1 MITYIFSSFDKDI
14 RFNEVANYFKNDM
27 VLYKNIVFI
36 PANFENMEKVNGYA
50 NINVSWFKEIGIN
63 LNGITVL
70 NDTMT
75 KEEMFRS
82 IENADIIFL
91 MGGDTLK
98 QNDFLMKNDLKP
110 IIKTFKKVV
119 IGISA
124 GAINLSNIS
133 LCSKDEED
141 GVEKTITYEGIGRI
155 NYTIEPHFDI
165 DNKILLQNE
174 LYPLS
179 EKMTIYG
186 LPNNTGVRIIDSN
199 FEILYGDFYTIYKK
213 SIKNII

>member
-1 MITYIFSSFDKDI
+1 MITYIFSAFDKDI
-14 RFNEVANYFKNDM
+14 RFKEVANYFKNDM

-50 NINVSWFKEIGIN
+50 NIDVSWFKEIGIN

-155 NYTIEPHFDI
+155 NYIIEPHFDI

-199 FEILYGDFYTIYKK
+199 FEILYGDFYKISNNEVEK
-213 SIKNII
+213 I

>member
-50 NINVSWFKEIGIN
+50 NIDVSWFKEIGIN

-75 KEEMFRS
+75 KEEMFSS

-199 FEILYGDFYTIYKK
+199 FEILYGDFYKILNNEVEK
-213 SIKNII
+213 I

>member
-36 PANFENMEKVNGYA
+36 PTNFENMEKVNGYA
-50 NINVSWFKEIGIN
+50 NIDVSWFKEIGIN

-75 KEEMFRS
+75 KEEMFSS
-82 IENADIIFL
+82 IENADIIFV

-199 FEILYGDFYTIYKK
+199 FEILYGDFYKILNNEVEK
-213 SIKNII
+213 I

>member
-36 PANFENMEKVNGYA
+36 PANFESMEKVSGYA
-50 NINVSWFKEIGIN
+50 NIDVSWFKEIGIN

-199 FEILYGDFYTIYKK
+199 FEILYGDFYKISNNEVEK
-213 SIKNII
+213 I

>member
-1 MITYIFSSFDKDI
+1 MITYIFSAFGKDI

-27 VLYKNIVFI
+27 GGYKNIVFV

-50 NINVSWFKEIGIN
+50 NIDVSWFKEIGIN
-63 LNGITVL
+63 LTGITVL
-70 NDTMT
+70 NEKMS

-82 IENADIIFL
+82 IENTDIIFL

-98 QNDFLMKNDLKP
+98 QNEFLEKNDLKP
-110 IIKTFKKVV
+110 IIKKFKKVV

-141 GVEKTITYEGIGRI
+141 EVVKTVTYQGIGRI
-155 NYTIEPHFDI
+155 DYTIEPHFDI

-179 EKMTIYG
+179 KDITIYG

-199 FEILYGDFYTIYKK
+199 FEILYGDFYKISNNEVEK
-213 SIKNII
+213 I

>member
-50 NINVSWFKEIGIN
+50 NIDVSWFKEIGIN

-119 IGISA
+119 IGVSA

-199 FEILYGDFYTIYKK
+199 FEILYGDFYKISNNEVEK
-213 SIKNII
+213 I

>member
-27 VLYKNIVFI
+27 TRYKNIVFI
-36 PANFENMEKVNGYA
+36 PANFESMEKVSGYA
-50 NINVSWFKEIGIN
+50 NIDVSWFKEIGIN

-70 NDTMT
+70 NDTMI

-199 FEILYGDFYTIYKK
+199 FEILYGDFYKISNNEVEK
-213 SIKNII
+213 I

>member
-50 NINVSWFKEIGIN
+50 NIDVSWFKEIGIN

-75 KEEMFRS
+75 KEEMFSS

-165 DNKILLQNE
+165 DNKIFLQNE

-199 FEILYGDFYTIYKK
+199 FEILYGDFYKISNNEVEK
-213 SIKNII
+213 I

>member
-27 VLYKNIVFI
+27 TRYKNIVFI
-36 PANFENMEKVNGYA
+36 PTNFESMEKVSGYA
-50 NINVSWFKEIGIN
+50 NIDVSWFKEIGIN

-82 IENADIIFL
+82 IENSDIIFL

-141 GVEKTITYEGIGRI
+141 GIEKTITYEGIGRI

-179 EKMTIYG
+179 EKKTIYG

-199 FEILYGDFYTIYKK
+199 FEILYGDFYKISNNEVEK
-213 SIKNII
+213 I

>member
-50 NINVSWFKEIGIN
+50 NIDVSWFKEIGIN

-119 IGISA
+119 IGIIA

-155 NYTIEPHFDI
+155 NYTIEPHFEI

-199 FEILYGDFYTIYKK
+199 FEILYGDFYKILNNEVEK
-213 SIKNII
+213 I

>member
-50 NINVSWFKEIGIN
+50 NIDVSWFKEIGIN

-119 IGISA
+119 IGVSA

-165 DNKILLQNE
+165 DNKIILQNE

-199 FEILYGDFYTIYKK
+199 FEILYGDFYKISNNEVEK
-213 SIKNII
+213 I

>member
-14 RFNEVANYFKNDM
+14 RFNEAANYFKNDM

-50 NINVSWFKEIGIN
+50 NIDVSWFKEIGIN

-186 LPNNTGVRIIDSN
+186 LPNNTGVRIIN
-199 FEILYGDFYTIYKK
+199 KKFEILYGDFYKISNNEVEK
-213 SIKNII
+213 I

>member
-1 MITYIFSSFDKDI
+1 MSGDI
-14 RFNEVANYFKNDM
+14 
-27 VLYKNIVFI
+27 
-36 PANFENMEKVNGYA
+36 
-50 NINVSWFKEIGIN
+50 
-63 LNGITVL
+63 
-70 NDTMT
+70 
-75 KEEMFRS
+75 
-82 IENADIIFL
+82 
-91 MGGDTLK
+91 LK
-98 QNDFLMKNDLKP
+98 QNEFLMKNDLKP

-179 EKMTIYG
+179 EKMTIYC
-186 LPNNTGVRIIDSN
+186 LPINTGVRIIDSN

>member
-1 MITYIFSSFDKDI
+1 MITYIFSSLDKDI

-27 VLYKNIVFI
+27 FLYKNTVFI

-50 NINVSWFKEIGIN
+50 NIDVSWFKEIGIN

-70 NDTMT
+70 NDTMI

-199 FEILYGDFYTIYKK
+199 FEILYGDFYKILNNEVEK
-213 SIKNII
+213 I

>member
-1 MITYIFSSFDKDI
+1 MITYIFSAFDKDI

-27 VLYKNIVFI
+27 ARYKNIVFV

-50 NINVSWFKEIGIN
+50 NIDVSWFKEIGIN
-63 LNGITVL
+63 LTGITVL
-70 NDTMT
+70 NEKMS

-82 IENADIIFL
+82 IENTDIIFL

-98 QNDFLMKNDLKP
+98 QNEFLEKNDLKP
-110 IIKTFKKVV
+110 IIKKFKKAV

-133 LCSKDEED
+133 LCSKDDED
-141 GVEKTITYEGIGRI
+141 GVEKTVTYEGIGRI

-165 DNKILLQNE
+165 ENKVLLQNE
-174 LYPLS
+174 IYPLS
-179 EKMTIYG
+179 KDITIYC

-199 FEILYGDFYTIYKK
+199 FEILYGDFYKISNYEVEK
-213 SIKNII
+213 I

>member
-14 RFNEVANYFKNDM
+14 HFNEVANYFKNDM

-50 NINVSWFKEIGIN
+50 NIDVSWFKEIGIN

-133 LCSKDEED
+133 LYSKDEED

-165 DNKILLQNE
+165 DSKILLQNE

-199 FEILYGDFYTIYKK
+199 FEILYGDFYKISNNEVEK
-213 SIKNII
+213 I

>member
-27 VLYKNIVFI
+27 FLYKNIVFI

-50 NINVSWFKEIGIN
+50 NIDVSWFKEIGIN
-63 LNGITVL
+63 LNGITIL

-75 KEEMFRS
+75 KEEMFSS

-186 LPNNTGVRIIDSN
+186 LPNNTGVRIIDNN
-199 FEILYGDFYTIYKK
+199 FEILYGDFYKISNNEVEK
-213 SIKNII
+213 I

>member
-1 MITYIFSSFDKDI
+1 
-14 RFNEVANYFKNDM
+14 M

-36 PANFENMEKVNGYA
+36 PANFENMEKVNDYA
-50 NINVSWFKEIGIN
+50 NIDVSWFKEIGIN

-75 KEEMFRS
+75 KEEMFSS

-91 MGGDTLK
+91 MGGDILK

-186 LPNNTGVRIIDSN
+186 LPNNTGVRIINKN
-199 FEILYGDFYTIYKK
+199 FEILYGDFYKILNNEVEK
-213 SIKNII
+213 I

>member
-27 VLYKNIVFI
+27 TRYKNIVFI
-36 PANFENMEKVNGYA
+36 PANFESMEKVSGYA
-50 NINVSWFKEIGIN
+50 NIDVSWFKEIGIN

-186 LPNNTGVRIIDSN
+186 LPNNTGVRIINKN
-199 FEILYGDFYTIYKK
+199 FEILYGDFYKILNNEVEKM
-213 SIKNII
+213 

>member
-14 RFNEVANYFKNDM
+14 RFNEVTNYFKNDM

-50 NINVSWFKEIGIN
+50 NIDVSWFKEIGIN

-82 IENADIIFL
+82 IENADIFFL

-141 GVEKTITYEGIGRI
+141 GVEKTITYEGIDRI

-179 EKMTIYG
+179 EKNDYIC
-186 LPNNTGVRIIDSN
+186 S
-199 FEILYGDFYTIYKK
+199 
-213 SIKNII
+213 S

>member
-36 PANFENMEKVNGYA
+36 PANFENMEKVNDYA
-50 NINVSWFKEIGIN
+50 NIDVFWFKEIGIN

-75 KEEMFRS
+75 KEEMFSS

-165 DNKILLQNE
+165 DNKIFLQNE

-199 FEILYGDFYTIYKK
+199 FEILYGDFYKISNNEVEK
-213 SIKNII
+213 I

>member
-1 MITYIFSSFDKDI
+1 MITYIFSSLDKDI

-50 NINVSWFKEIGIN
+50 NIDVFWFKEIGIN

-91 MGGDTLK
+91 MGGNTLK
-98 QNDFLMKNDLKP
+98 QNEFLEKNDLKP

-186 LPNNTGVRIIDSN
+186 LPNNTGVKINNKN
-199 FEILYGDFYTIYKK
+199 FEILYGDFYKILNNEVEK
-213 SIKNII
+213 I

>member
-27 VLYKNIVFI
+27 VLYKNIVFV
-36 PANFENMEKVNGYA
+36 PTNFENMEKVNDYA
-50 NINVSWFKEIGIN
+50 NIDVFWFKEIGIN

-165 DNKILLQNE
+165 DNKVLLQNE
-174 LYPLS
+174 LYSLS

-199 FEILYGDFYTIYKK
+199 FEILYGDFYKISNNEVEK
-213 SIKNII
+213 I

>member
-1 MITYIFSSFDKDI
+1 MFS
-14 RFNEVANYFKNDM
+14 
-27 VLYKNIVFI
+27 
-36 PANFENMEKVNGYA
+36 
-50 NINVSWFKEIGIN
+50 
-63 LNGITVL
+63 
-70 NDTMT
+70 
-75 KEEMFRS
+75 S

-91 MGGDTLK
+91 MGGDILK

-186 LPNNTGVRIIDSN
+186 LPINTGVRIIDSN

>member
-1 MITYIFSSFDKDI
+1 MITYLFSSFDKDI

-50 NINVSWFKEIGIN
+50 NIDVSWFKEIGIN

-186 LPNNTGVRIIDSN
+186 LPNNTGVRIIN
-199 FEILYGDFYTIYKK
+199 KKFEILYGDFYKISNNEVEK
-213 SIKNII
+213 I

>member
-1 MITYIFSSFDKDI
+1 MT
-14 RFNEVANYFKNDM
+14 NYFKNDM

-36 PANFENMEKVNGYA
+36 PANFENMEKVNDYA
-50 NINVSWFKEIGIN
+50 NIDVSWFKEIGIN

-75 KEEMFRS
+75 KEEMFSS

-91 MGGDTLK
+91 MGGDILK

-179 EKMTIYG
+179 EKMTIYSF
-186 LPNNTGVRIIDSN
+186 PINTGVRIIDSN
-199 FEILYGDFYTIYKK
+199 FEILYGDFYKILNNEVEK
-213 SIKNII
+213 I

>member
-1 MITYIFSSFDKDI
+1 MITYIFSAFDKDI

-27 VLYKNIVFI
+27 GGYKNIVFI
-36 PANFENMEKVNGYA
+36 PANFENMEKVNDYA
-50 NINVSWFKEIGIN
+50 NIDVSWFKEIGIN
-63 LNGITVL
+63 LTGITVL
-70 NDTMT
+70 NEKMP
-75 KEEMFRS
+75 KEKMINS
-82 IENADIIFL
+82 IKNADIIFL

-98 QNDFLMKNDLKP
+98 QNKFLMKNDLKS

-141 GVEKTITYEGIGRI
+141 GVEKTVTYQGIGRI

-179 EKMTIYG
+179 KEITIYG
-186 LPNNTGVRIIDSN
+186 LPNNTGVRIIDNN

>member
-36 PANFENMEKVNGYA
+36 PANFENMEKVNDYA
-50 NINVSWFKEIGIN
+50 NIDVSWFKEIGIN

-165 DNKILLQNE
+165 DNKIFLQNE

-199 FEILYGDFYTIYKK
+199 FEILYGDFYKISNNEVEK
-213 SIKNII
+213 I

>member
-1 MITYIFSSFDKDI
+1 MT
-14 RFNEVANYFKNDM
+14 NYFKNDM

-50 NINVSWFKEIGIN
+50 NIDVSWFKEIGIN

-82 IENADIIFL
+82 IENADIFFL

-179 EKMTIYG
+179 EKMTIYSF
-186 LPNNTGVRIIDSN
+186 PINTGVRIINKN
-199 FEILYGDFYTIYKK
+199 FEILYGDFYKILNNEVEK
-213 SIKNII
+213 I

>member
-50 NINVSWFKEIGIN
+50 NIDVSWFKEIGIN

-75 KEEMFRS
+75 KEKMFRS

-186 LPNNTGVRIIDSN
+186 LPNNTGVRIIDNN
-199 FEILYGDFYTIYKK
+199 FEILYGDFYKISNNEVEK
-213 SIKNII
+213 I

>member
-1 MITYIFSSFDKDI
+1 MITYIFSAFDKDI
-14 RFNEVANYFKNDM
+14 RFNAVANYFKNDM
-27 VLYKNIVFI
+27 TRYKNIVFV
-36 PANFENMEKVNGYA
+36 PTNFENMEKVNGYA
-50 NINVSWFKEIGIN
+50 NIDVSWFKEIGIN
-63 LNGITVL
+63 LTGITVL
-70 NDTMT
+70 NEKMS
-75 KEEMFRS
+75 KEEMFKS

-110 IIKTFKKVV
+110 IIKKFKKVV

-141 GVEKTITYEGIGRI
+141 GVEKTVTYQGIGRI

-165 DNKILLQNE
+165 ENKDLLRNE

-179 EKMTIYG
+179 KDITIYG
-186 LPNNTGVRIIDSN
+186 FPNNTGVRIIDNN
-199 FEILYGDFYTIYKK
+199 FEILYGDFYKISDNKVEK
-213 SIKNII
+213 I

>member
-27 VLYKNIVFI
+27 TRYKNIVFV

-50 NINVSWFKEIGIN
+50 NIDVSWFKEIGIN

-186 LPNNTGVRIIDSN
+186 LPNNTGVRIINKN
-199 FEILYGDFYTIYKK
+199 FEILYGDFYKILNNEVEKM
-213 SIKNII
+213 

>member
-50 NINVSWFKEIGIN
+50 NIDVSWVKEIGIN

-186 LPNNTGVRIIDSN
+186 LPNNTGVRIINKN
-199 FEILYGDFYTIYKK
+199 FEILYGDFYKISNNEVEK
-213 SIKNII
+213 I

>member
-36 PANFENMEKVNGYA
+36 PTNFENMEKVNDYA
-50 NINVSWFKEIGIN
+50 NIDVFWFKEIGIN

-199 FEILYGDFYTIYKK
+199 FEILYGDFYKISNNEVEK
-213 SIKNII
+213 I

>member
-27 VLYKNIVFI
+27 TRYKNIVFI
-36 PANFENMEKVNGYA
+36 PTNFESMEKVSGYA
-50 NINVSWFKEIGIN
+50 NIDVSWFKEIGIN

-199 FEILYGDFYTIYKK
+199 FEILYGDFYKISNNEVEK
-213 SIKNII
+213 I

>member
-50 NINVSWFKEIGIN
+50 NIDVSWFKEIGIN

-141 GVEKTITYEGIGRI
+141 GVEKTIAYEGIGRI

-186 LPNNTGVRIIDSN
+186 LPNNTGVRIIKKN
-199 FEILYGDFYTIYKK
+199 FEILYGDFYKILNNEVEK
-213 SIKNII
+213 I

>member
-50 NINVSWFKEIGIN
+50 NIDVSWFKEIGIN

-179 EKMTIYG
+179 EKITIYG

-199 FEILYGDFYTIYKK
+199 FEILYGDFYKILNNEVEK
-213 SIKNII
+213 I